1 MSQLKVGVVG
11 LGLIGGSMARAYSA
25 AGHAVLAHDINTTSL
40 ESALSENAICGKLTA
55 SNAGECDVIF
65 LAVYPTAAM
74 SWLRVSAPHLSDRTV
89 VIDLCGTKRGICQT
103 CFGMAREYGFRFVG
117 GHPMA
122 GTQYSGFDNSKNGL
136 FRGAPMV
143 IVPENPEDEELLTR
157 VRELLLPVG
166 FGTITVSS
174 AEKHDRIIAFTSQ
187 LAHVVSNAYVK
198 SPNAQVHKGFS
209 AGSYKDLTR
218 VAWLNE
224 QMWTELFME
233 NSDYLT
239 QEIDGII
246 EALSAYRDAMAAGDA
261 DRLRALLRDG
271 RLAKERVDRGSEEDV

>member
-1 MSQLKVGVVG
+1 MFTVGIVG

-25 AGHAVLAHDINTTSL
+25 GGHAVLAYDTS
-40 ESALSENAICGKLTA
+40 EATMQEALAANAICGRLCA
-55 SNAGECDVIF
+55 ENAAGCDVIY
-65 LAVYPTAAM
+65 LGVYPQAALA
-74 SWLRVSAPHLSDRTV
+74 WLEQTAPHLTRSSL
-89 VIDLCGTKRGICQT
+89 VIDLCGTKRTIC
-103 CFGMAREYGFRFVG
+103 AEGFALAAKHGFTFVG

-122 GTQYSGFDNSKNGL
+122 GTQFSGFANSRANL
-136 FRGAPMV
+136 FQGAPMV
-143 IVPENPEDEELLTR
+143 IVPPEGSNEALLSRIRMLLT
-157 VRELLLPVG
+157 PVG
-166 FGTITVSS
+166 FGSVTLST
-174 AEKHDRIIAFTSQ
+174 AEEHDRIIAFTSQ

-239 QEIDGII
+239 EEIDGII
-246 EALSAYRDAMAAGDA
+246 NALTAYRDAMAAGDA
-261 DRLRALLRDG
+261 KRLKALLREG
-271 RLAKERVDRGSEEDV
+271 RLAKERVDQGSEEQA

>member
-1 MSQLKVGVVG
+1 MSNQLKVGVVG

-25 AGHAVLAHDINTTSL
+25 AGHAVLAHDISNAAL
-40 ESALSENAICGKLTA
+40 EGALAENAVCGKLTA
-55 SNAGECDVIF
+55 ENAAECDVIF
-65 LAVYPTAAM
+65 LAIYPRAATA
-74 SWLRVSAPHLSDRTV
+74 WLRVTAPHLTEQSV

-103 CFGMAREYGFRFVG
+103 CFGLAKEYGFSFVG

-122 GTQYSGFDNSKNGL
+122 GTQYSGFENSKVSL
-136 FRGAPMV
+136 FKGAPMV
-143 IVPENPEDEELLTR
+143 IVPGEDAGDTLMTR

-166 FGTITVSS
+166 FGSITVAT

-239 QEIDGII
+239 EEIDGII
-246 EALSAYRDAMAAGDA
+246 AALTAYRDAMAAGDA
-261 DRLRALLRDG
+261 GRLKELLREG
-271 RLAKERVDRGSEEDV
+271 RLAKERVDRGNEE